1 MFHLDRIQQRL
12 FIAMALIIAVLSG
25 ILIYDNNLAGPDIR
39 PVADPTGSPEPSV
52 SVTAQPNDSVISI
65 IKVYITGAVR
75 HPGVITLE
83 EGDRL
88 ADAIELAGGALPD
101 ADLDRV
107 NLAQR
112 VRDEGMYHIPKVG
125 EEATPI
131 VTEHPGAGGNNGTG
145 SGSGKVNI
153 NTADQKTLETLP
165 GIGPVKARN
174 IIKYREENG
183 PFKSIEEIMNV
194 SGIGEKTFEGLKD
207 MICTS

>member
-12 FIAMALIIAVLSG
+12 FIAMAVIIAILSG
-25 ILIYDNNLAGPDIR
+25 ILIYDHYFSDPGIR
-39 PVADPTGSPEPSV
+39 PVTDPTGSPEPS
-52 SVTAQPNDSVISI
+52 TNITEQPNDKNNNSI
-65 IKVYITGAVR
+65 IKIYITGAVR

-88 ADAIELAGGALPD
+88 ADAIELAGGPLPD

-112 VRDEGMYHIPKVG
+112 VRDEGMYHIPRVG
-125 EEATPI
+125 EETTPG
-131 VTEHPGAGGNNGTG
+131 VTEAPGNNNGTG
-145 SGSGKVNI
+145 SSGKVNI

-165 GIGPVKARN
+165 GIGPVKAQN
-174 IIKYREENG
+174 IIKYREEHG
-183 PFKSIEEIMNV
+183 PFRSIEEIMNV

-207 MICTS
+207 LICTN